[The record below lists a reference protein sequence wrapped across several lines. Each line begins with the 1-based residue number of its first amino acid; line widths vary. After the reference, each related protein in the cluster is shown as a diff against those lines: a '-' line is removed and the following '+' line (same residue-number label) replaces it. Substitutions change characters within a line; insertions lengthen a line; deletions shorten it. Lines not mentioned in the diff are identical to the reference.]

1 MKSQMWNNQWT
12 PLECCDG
19 GDDNRNETTIP
30 LPPKMGKEVWGWLM
44 FPLKSIKDLWP
55 IKHPNTWIKIGQKV

>member
-19 GDDNRNETTIP
+19 GGNNRIETTSP
-30 LPPKMGKEVWGWLM
+30 SPQRWAKKFGDGLCFHWNW
-44 FPLKSIKDLWP
+44 
-55 IKHPNTWIKIGQKV
+55 